1 MYLNYHKGMGTS
13 PLKKTSKSRQT
24 QFVNKRVHMNTG
36 RLSFSQCGCVF
47 EAPPNFVQGQ
57 KFVMTWGHAF
67 ALVFVSLCQKR
78 FLFPGSVA
86 SWRVP
91 SAICR
96 VAAATSSRRAR
107 EGGPR
112 IGRSTFSEWVRFSA
126 PPAAHCAR
134 LSSMDFQ
141 LGFPTD
147 CIHWFLLCLSSLIVS
162 GSQVIGA
169 H

>member
-1 MYLNYHKGMGTS
+1 MYLNYHKRMGTS
-13 PLKKTSKSRQT
+13 PLKKTSKLRQT

-67 ALVFVSLCQKR
+67 ASVFVSLCQKR

-107 EGGPR
+107 EGGR
-112 IGRSTFSEWVRFSA
+112 TEDRTFDVQFSGSDLVRRRLLTAPDWAAWISNLDFNSE
-126 PPAAHCAR
+126 
-134 LSSMDFQ
+134 FQ
-141 LGFPTD
+141 LIGFTD
-147 CIHWFLLCLSSLIVS
+147 SCS
-162 GSQVIGA
+162 A
-169 H
+169 